1 MNRLCVGGF
10 VLASFVFVTI
20 ARAETQA
27 EIAAKEDDDGKVLI
41 ANGNYKDAT
50 EKFRSAADRAPEA
63 KYYFHLCASVYQQG
77 IFGQALTACNNADK
91 LNPDDALKAKIA
103 KLEDKIKSDA
113 TAQHIDLNPT
123 GVGGGG
129 GPTNEGNPIDPN
141 NNGGTNVMGSGATQQ
156 PQQPQQPQYAVGR
169 PTQNLLAVAKPEH
182 SYTWTLGIDIYGGG
196 GQIGQPNWY
205 GQSAGGFRVKGDY
218 MLLPQYKVG
227 AQIYLAET
235 HFASGS
241 DPMHI
246 GDSLDIVDF
255 GAAGYKHVCAW
266 GRLCL
271 TPLAG
276 AHLALM
282 SPANAM
288 DAAGSQVFNYAAVGI
303 RLEAALS
310 YALGSRLEH
319 VISVSLGLNAYSP
332 VFSNPMDGLTATE
345 QGLDKGGAVGYVG
358 IGYTYRFNTPFG
370 QAPFVTLD

>member
-1 MNRLCVGGF
+1 MNRLAVGF
-10 VLASFVFVTI
+10 VLASSIFATM

-27 EIAAKEDDDGKVLI
+27 EIAAKEDDEGKVLI

-113 TAQHIDLNPT
+113 AAQHIDLNPT

-129 GPTNEGNPIDPN
+129 GPTNVGSGGTDP
-141 NNGGTNVMGSGATQQ
+141 NGGTNVMGSGA
-156 PQQPQQPQYAVGR
+156 PPPPQPQYAVGR
-169 PTQNLLAVAKPEH
+169 PTQNLLKAAPPEH
-182 SYTWTLGIDIYGGG
+182 SYTWTLGIDLYGGG
-196 GQIGQPNWY
+196 GQVGQPNWY
-205 GQSAGGFRVKGDY
+205 GASAGGFRIKGDY
-218 MLLPQYKVG
+218 MLMPAQKLG

-241 DPMHI
+241 DTLRI
-246 GDSLDIVDF
+246 GDSLDIIDI
-255 GAAGYKHVCAW
+255 GAAAYKHVCAW

-276 AHLALM
+276 AHLSLM

-288 DAAGSQVFNYAAVGI
+288 DGAGSQVFNYAAVGLRI
-303 RLEAALS
+303 EAALS

-332 VFSNPMDGLTATE
+332 VFSEPMDGLTAAE
-345 QGLDKGGAVGYVG
+345 QGLDKGGGVGYLGV
-358 IGYTYRFNTPFG
+358 GYTYRFNTPFG